1 MRAVIIL
8 MLIER
13 LVTKG
18 TIIIARP
25 PVTHN
30 HAETRCVASHV
41 DLDLKVQG
49 VLTPTNLFCRAFPI
63 TLPIV
68 SPNISACVNSAVSG
82 MRLRTNA
89 TPALELNPSA
99 SPRAFQWIGYVSSSG
114 RFIHAHKLEA
124 QIRLKRIQFRRRSA
138 LDMATIFDSVFRCI
152 RTE

>member
-63 TLPIV
+63 TLPTLFYAIL
-68 SPNISACVNSAVSG
+68 N
-82 MRLRTNA
+82 RLN
-89 TPALELNPSA
+89 
-99 SPRAFQWIGYVSSSG
+99 
-114 RFIHAHKLEA
+114 
-124 QIRLKRIQFRRRSA
+124 FRESQHQR
-138 LDMATIFDSVFRCI
+138 MCK
-152 RTE
+152 